1 MQLSDLL
8 NYEEAVA
15 LKDLAKESRE
25 ESHQMRQLTVR
36 TFLQNLLTRILNV
49 IQERSTQDATSV
61 KILTLIFLIY
71 LPLTIVA
78 VQPLQSQSIRS
89 LDIS

>member
-36 TFLQNLLTRILNV
+36 KSLQNILTRILNV

>member
-15 LKDLAKESRE
+15 LKDLAKESHD

-49 IQERSTQDATSV
+49 IQERSTKDAASV

-78 VQPLQSQSIRS
+78 V
-89 LDIS
+89 